1 MYPILPI
8 NSTHSSPMP
17 DYSDVLEK
25 WKQHDFFSP
34 DTVVLGLDIGIE
46 GLGIAVRRGTELLY
60 CKSLLVEL
68 PEAEALATRRQM
80 RAARHARKNRR
91 VRMRRLQALFAKH
104 GLPWVSDDISSKSD
118 PFVLR
123 HRAIA
128 GQHPLASK
136 EALSLCIRSCVEH
149 RGYDYFAMSD
159 EGNGEYPWGE
169 KPNLPDAK
177 KWIASAY
184 VDGKMKAYLQNVVSE
199 LRLRDKELSEADEQ
213 AWLALVEERA
223 AKAET
228 AGIPAMLKKYYAHK
242 NQYDRKGRGFNFPRD
257 HVKEHLTAILER
269 HKHLINDYD
278 DFVAALFRPCLTA
291 ADKKAAIFHYNRKT
305 PKEAKAHFEK
315 KVKDCPY
322 AEWLELPRAKCSMKG
337 YLAVRRWALM
347 DFVSNRTFE
356 LTENKIPVGRRTLP
370 EAAVR
375 VLSELMA
382 TDNLKWTEAKKALE
396 AALLPYKFATGKLMG
411 AEWNKG
417 QLEQLKAI
425 VAPDGT
431 VRKRRA
437 SMSEAAAAKLFDIVT
452 DGGTCMEP
460 SSMEAARKSIG
471 LYEQRAKIDANGGIY
486 PQVQTLMGTLRSH
499 GAAEKGAFAVPGF
512 LQRLFEKELAP
523 VLNGKTVPD
532 YCVIECIKNPAY
544 NKENR
549 QQIEKEQ
556 KDNQARKQKM
566 AERYDRPNA
575 TRADFLRMRLYEEQQ
590 LERGKNAV
598 CPFTGQD
605 LGSSPFS
612 SELELAHLYP
622 DTRGGLYIAEN
633 LVLTTRK
640 VNGEMKD
647 RTPKEAAAAGLPGWL
662 SWEDMQKQS
671 KKFRWGEKKRALF
684 SFETTEG
691 VSFPDFNN
699 MTRTA
704 QLARELRNRMAVWMG
719 VAGDVEATRSR
730 IGNPSGSY
738 TAAARRSFLPPTY
751 AKDRSTTLH
760 HRIDA
765 ALMTCIPPAE
775 GINDVQYGGIF
786 HTEKVNGDRRL
797 MAMEGLPL
805 PDFEKESREPVG
817 CPIVKQKGCTKYQS
831 LGDGTFW
838 RSDKEGKLSQRTPL
852 DADKMS
858 VADIRAALVKMN
870 IPAAQIPTEKAIQN
884 WLTKRTAA
892 VQGDG
897 NVSSLPLK
905 LVGGTPVKNL
915 WKFGGKGNMD
925 KSPLGWSGIVTENG
939 AFDQLRSL
947 NASNDRME
955 IWLGWN
961 KKKQRWE
968 YYKRIIPTAAAL
980 AGLKRLGLPW
990 RGRKGASDYLLNLL
1004 ETNKAAD
1011 LYSMICG
1018 TLPPHAVKVGE
1029 IRKGD
1034 IALLD
1039 FPRDEKAVEALRK
1052 KSKTWHEDEHPATLN
1067 TWGVVSSI
1075 KTSGAVELKC
1085 LTYKER
1091 KKVEKAAPSD
1101 LCKLFAL
1108 SINDAFMAASELN
1121 LPIPQ

>member
-46 GLGIAVRRGTELLY
+46 GIGIAVRRGTELLY

-68 PEAEALATRRQM
+68 PEAEALANRRQM

-91 VRMRRLQALFAKH
+91 VRMRRLQALFVKH
-104 GLPWVSDDISSKSD
+104 DLPWVSDDISSKSD

-128 GQHPLASK
+128 GLHPLASK

-184 VDGKMKAYLQNVVSE
+184 VDGEMKAYLQNVVSE

-228 AGIPAMLKKYYAHK
+228 AGIPAMLRKYYAHK
-242 NQYDRKGRGFNFPRD
+242 NQYDRKGRGFNFPRA
-257 HVKEHLTAILER
+257 HVKDHLTAILER

-278 DFVAALFRPCLTA
+278 GFVAALFRPCLTA

-305 PKEAKAHFEK
+305 PKEAEVHFEK

-322 AEWLELPRAKCSMKG
+322 TEWLELPRAKCSLKG
-337 YLAVRRWALM
+337 NLAVRRWALM

-370 EAAVR
+370 ESAVR
-375 VLSELMA
+375 ALSELMA
-382 TDNLKWTEAKKALE
+382 ADNLKWTEAKKALE
-396 AALLPYKFATGKLMG
+396 AALLPYKLATGKLMG

-471 LYEQRAKIDANGGIY
+471 LYEQRAKIDANSGIY

-549 QQIEKEQ
+549 RQIEKEQ
-556 KDNQARKQKM
+556 KDNQARKLKM
-566 AERYDRPNA
+566 AERYGRENA

-640 VNGEMKD
+640 VNGEMQD
-647 RTPKEAAAAGLPGWL
+647 RTPKEAAAAGLPGWF
-662 SWEDMQKQS
+662 SWADMQKQS

-719 VAGDVEATRSR
+719 VAGDVEAIRCR

-797 MAMEGLPL
+797 MAMEGFPL

-858 VADIRAALVKMN
+858 AADIRATLVKMN
-870 IPAAQIPTEKAIQN
+870 IPATQIPSEKAIQN

-897 NVSSLPLK
+897 NVSSQPLK

-990 RGRKGASDYLLNLL
+990 RGRRNASPYLLNLL
-1004 ETNKAAD
+1004 ELNKAAD
-1011 LYSMICG
+1011 LYSLICG
-1018 TLPPHAVKVGE
+1018 ILPPHAVKVGE

-1052 KSKTWHEDEHPATLN
+1052 KSKNWHEDEHPATLS
-1067 TWGVVSSI
+1067 TWGVVS
-1075 KTSGAVELKC
+1075 AVKSNTQIEIKC
-1085 LTYKER
+1085 LTHKER
-1091 KKVEKAAPSD
+1091 INVKKASAEELISLFMNISKSAAE
-1101 LCKLFAL
+1101 LAALF
-1108 SINDAFMAASELN
+1108 N
-1121 LPIPQ
+1121 LRVPQ

>member
-1 MYPILPI
+1 
-8 NSTHSSPMP
+8 MP

-46 GLGIAVRRGTELLY
+46 GIGIAVRRGTELLY

-184 VDGKMKAYLQNVVSE
+184 VDGVMKAYLQNVVSE

-278 DFVAALFRPCLTA
+278 GFVAALFRPCLTA
-291 ADKKAAIFHYNRKT
+291 ADKKAAIFRYNRKT
-305 PKEAKAHFEK
+305 PKEAEAHFEK

-322 AEWLELPRAKCSMKG
+322 TEWLELPRAKCSLKG
-337 YLAVRRWALM
+337 NLAVRRWALM

-375 VLSELMA
+375 ALSELMA

-751 AKDRSTTLH
+751 AKDRTTTLH

-786 HTEKVNGDRRL
+786 LTEKVEGNRRF
-797 MAMEGLPL
+797 MAIQGLPL
-805 PDFEKESREPVG
+805 PDFEKESREPSG

-831 LGDGTFW
+831 LGDSTFW
-838 RSDKEGKLSQRTPL
+838 RSDDKYMLSQRTPL
-852 DADKMS
+852 DPEKMS
-858 VADIRAALVKMN
+858 AADIHAAMVKMN
-870 IPAAQIPTEKAIQN
+870 IPATQIPTERVIQN

-897 NVSSLPLK
+897 NVSSQPLK
-905 LVGGTPVKNL
+905 LVGGTPVKSL
-915 WKFGGKGNMD
+915 RKWSKKGHLHF
-925 KSPLGWSGIVTENG
+925 SPLGWSGVMNESG
-939 AFDQLRSL
+939 HFEQLRSL

-1052 KSKTWHEDEHPATLN
+1052 KSKTWHEDEHPASLN
-1067 TWGVVSSI
+1067 TWGSVSAILSEGKLEI
-1075 KTSGAVELKC
+1075 SCITH
-1085 LTYKER
+1085 KER
-1091 KKVEKAAPSD
+1091 KKIKKAKCEDLLSLFVNMTISSD
-1101 LCKLFAL
+1101 
-1108 SINDAFMAASELN
+1108 N
-1121 LPIPQ
+1121 LAKNLQLLIPQ

>member
-1 MYPILPI
+1 
-8 NSTHSSPMP
+8 MP

-46 GLGIAVRRGTELLY
+46 GIGIAVRRGTELLY

-68 PEAEALATRRQM
+68 PEAEALATRRQL

-91 VRMRRLQALFAKH
+91 VRMRRLKALFAKH
-104 GLPWVSDDISSKSD
+104 DLPWVSDEISAKSD

-159 EGNGEYPWGE
+159 EGNSEYPWGAT
-169 KPNLPDAK
+169 PNLTEAK

-184 VDGKMKAYLQNVVSE
+184 VDGEMKAYLQNVVSE

-213 AWLALVEERA
+213 AWLALVAERA
-223 AKAET
+223 AMAET
-228 AGIPAMLKKYYAHK
+228 AGIPAMLRQYYAHK
-242 NQYDRKGRGFNFPRD
+242 KQYDRKARGFNFPRE
-257 HVKEHLTAILER
+257 HVEEHLRTILER
-269 HKHLINDYD
+269 HKSLIADYD
-278 DFVAALFRPCLTA
+278 AFVATLFHDCRTA
-291 ADKKAAIFHYNRKT
+291 ADKKVAIFKYNRKT
-305 PKEAKAHFEK
+305 PKEAAAHFEK
-315 KVKDCPY
+315 KVKVCPY
-322 AEWLELPRAKCSMKG
+322 TEWLELPGAKCATKAD
-337 YLAVRRWALM
+337 LAVRRWALV

-356 LTENKIPVGRRTLP
+356 LTENKIPIGRRTLP
-370 EAAVR
+370 EAVVR
-375 VLSELMA
+375 ALHDIMA
-382 TDNLKWTEAKKALE
+382 TENLKWTDAKKVLE
-396 AALLPYKFATGKLMG
+396 SALLPYKFATGKLQG
-411 AEWNKG
+411 GEWNKG

-425 VAPDGT
+425 VAPDGAA
-431 VRKRRA
+431 RKRRA
-437 SMSEAAAAKLFDIVT
+437 SMSASSAAKLFDIVT
-452 DGGTCMEP
+452 NGGTCLEP

-486 PQVQTLMGTLRSH
+486 PQVQTLMGSLRTR

-544 NKENR
+544 NKANSL
-549 QQIEKEQ
+549 QIEKEQ
-556 KDNQARKQKM
+556 KDNQARKLKM
-566 AERYDRPNA
+566 AERYGCENA

-590 LERGKNAV
+590 PERGKNAV

-640 VNGEMKD
+640 VNAEMKD
-647 RTPKEAAAAGLPGWL
+647 RTPKEAAAAGMSGWL
-662 SWEDMQKQS
+662 SWSDMQKQV
-671 KKFRWGEKKRALF
+671 KKFRWGEKKKYLF
-684 SFETTEG
+684 TFEPTEG
-691 VSFPDFNN
+691 ETFPDFNN

-719 VAGDVEATRSR
+719 VAGDVEATRCR
-730 IGNPSGSY
+730 IGNPSGVY

-775 GINDVQYGGIF
+775 GINDVRYGGIF
-786 HTEKVNGDRRL
+786 LTEKVDGNRRF
-797 MAMEGLPL
+797 MAIQGLPL
-805 PDFEKESREPVG
+805 PDFDKESREPAG
-817 CPIVKQKGCTKYQS
+817 CPIVKQRGCTKYQS
-831 LGDGTFW
+831 LGDSTFW
-838 RSDKEGKLSQRTPL
+838 RSDDKYMLSQRTPL
-852 DADKMS
+852 DPEKMS
-858 VADIRAALVKMN
+858 AADIHAAMVKMN
-870 IPAAQIPTEKAIQN
+870 IPAAQIPTERVIKN

-897 NVSSLPLK
+897 NVSSQPLK
-905 LVGGTPVKNL
+905 LVGGTPVKSL
-915 WKFGGKGNMD
+915 RKWSKKGHLHF
-925 KSPLGWSGIVTENG
+925 SPLGWSGVMNESG
-939 AFDQLRSL
+939 HFEQLRSL

-961 KKKQRWE
+961 KKKKRWE

-990 RGRKGASDYLLNLL
+990 RGRKNAPAYLLNLL

-1067 TWGVVSSI
+1067 TWGVVS
-1075 KTSGAVELKC
+1075 AVMSNTQIEIKC
-1085 LTYKER
+1085 LTHKER
-1091 KKVEKAAPSD
+1091 KKVLKASARELLSLFIHVNTEAAALASD
-1101 LCKLFAL
+1101 L
-1108 SINDAFMAASELN
+1108 N
-1121 LPIPQ
+1121 LEIPQ

>member
-1 MYPILPI
+1 
-8 NSTHSSPMP
+8 MP
-17 DYSDVLEK
+17 DYSALLSK
-25 WKQHDFFSP
+25 WKQHDFFAP
-34 DTVVLGLDIGIE
+34 ETVVLGLDIGIE
-46 GLGIAVRRGTELLY
+46 GIGIAVRRGTDLLY
-60 CKSLLVEL
+60 CKSLIVEL
-68 PEAEALATRRQM
+68 PEAEALATRRQL

-91 VRMRRLQALFAKH
+91 VRMNRLKALFAKH
-104 GLPWVSDDISSKSD
+104 ELPWVSDDISSKSD

-184 VDGKMKAYLQNVVSE
+184 VDGAMKEYLQNVVSE

-223 AKAET
+223 AMAET

-242 NQYDRKGRGFNFPRD
+242 NQYDRKGRGFNFPRA

-269 HKHLINDYD
+269 HKHLISDYD
-278 DFVAALFRPCLTA
+278 GFVASLFRECRTA

-305 PKEAKAHFEK
+305 PKEAAAHFEK

-322 AEWLELPRAKCSMKG
+322 TEWLELTRAKCATKAD
-337 YLAVRRWALM
+337 LHVRRWSLL
-347 DFVSNRTFE
+347 DFVCNRTFE

-370 EAAVR
+370 ETAVR
-375 VLSELMA
+375 ALYDIMA
-382 TDNLKWTEAKKALE
+382 TDNLKWPVAKKALE
-396 AALLPYKFATGKLMG
+396 TALLPYKFATGKLQG
-411 AEWNKG
+411 GEWNKG

-431 VRKRRA
+431 ARKHRA
-437 SMSEAAAAKLFDIVT
+437 GMSAQSAAKLVDIVT
-452 DGGTCMEP
+452 SGATCMEP
-460 SSMEAARKSIG
+460 SAMEAVRKEIG
-471 LYEQRAKIDANGGIY
+471 LYEERAKIEANGGIY
-486 PQVQTLMGTLRSH
+486 PQVQTLLGCLRTR

-523 VLNGKTVPD
+523 VLNGKTAPD
-532 YCVIECIKNPAY
+532 YCVIECIKKPAY
-544 NKENR
+544 NKENK
-549 QQIEKEQ
+549 QKIEKDQ

-590 LERGKNAV
+590 PEHGKNAV

-605 LGSSPFS
+605 LGASPFS

-640 VNGEMKD
+640 INAEMKD
-647 RTPKEAAAAGLPGWL
+647 RTPKEAAAAGMSGWL
-662 SWEDMQKQS
+662 SWADMQKQS
-671 KKFRWGEKKRALF
+671 KKFRWGEKKKYLF
-684 SFETTEG
+684 AFEPSEG
-691 VSFPDFNN
+691 ETFPDFNN

-719 VAGDVEATRSR
+719 VAGDVEATRCR

-751 AKDRSTTLH
+751 AKDRTTTLH

-786 HTEKVNGDRRL
+786 LTEKVEGNRRF
-797 MAMEGLPL
+797 MAIQGLPL
-805 PDFEKESREPVG
+805 PDFEKESREPSG

-852 DADKMS
+852 VAEKMS
-858 VADIRAALVKMN
+858 AADIHSALVKMN

-897 NVSSLPLK
+897 NVSAQPLK

-961 KKKQRWE
+961 KKKQRWD

-990 RGRKGASDYLLNLL
+990 RGRRNASPYLLNLL

-1034 IALLD
+1034 ILLTS
-1039 FPRDEKAVEALRK
+1039 FTRDAK
-1052 KSKTWHEDEHPATLN
+1052 KIKTAEVDMFLPFESFGT
-1067 TWGVVSSI
+1067 VSSI
-1075 KTSGAVELKC
+1075 RSDKVIEVKC
-1085 LTYKER
+1085 LTHKYC
-1091 KKVEKAAPSD
+1091 KVSTFSRADEIVRV
-1101 LCKLFAL
+1101 FGL
-1108 SINDAFMAASELN
+1108 SHSSASELAETL
-1121 LPIPQ
+1121 LPES

>member
-1 MYPILPI
+1 
-8 NSTHSSPMP
+8 MP

-34 DTVVLGLDIGIE
+34 DAVVLGLDIGIE
-46 GLGIAVRRGTELLY
+46 GIGIAVRRGTELLY
-60 CKSLLVEL
+60 CKSLLVDL

-91 VRMRRLQALFAKH
+91 VRMRRLKALFEKH
-104 GLPWVSDDISSKSD
+104 DLPWVPDEISERSD

-123 HRAIA
+123 YRAIA

-184 VDGKMKAYLQNVVSE
+184 VDEEMKVYLQNVVSE

-223 AKAET
+223 SMAET
-228 AGIPAMLKKYYAHK
+228 AGIPAMLKQYYAHK
-242 NQYDRKGRGFNFPRD
+242 KQYDRKGRGFNFPRA

-269 HKHLINDYD
+269 HKHLISNYD
-278 DFVAALFRPCLTA
+278 GFVSALFRPCLTP

-305 PKEAKAHFEK
+305 PKEAEAHFEK

-322 AEWLELPRAKCSMKG
+322 TEWLELPRAKCALKG
-337 YLAVRRWALM
+337 NLAVRRWALV

-356 LTENKIPVGRRTLP
+356 LTENKMPIGRRTLP
-370 EAAVR
+370 DAAVR
-375 VLSELMA
+375 ALSEVMA
-382 TDNLKWTEAKKALE
+382 TENLKWTDAKKALE
-396 AALLPYKFATGKLMG
+396 AALLPCRFATGKLMG

-431 VRKRRA
+431 MRKRRA
-437 SMSEAAAAKLFDIVT
+437 SLSEAAAAKLFDIVT
-452 DGGTCMEP
+452 DGGVCMEP
-460 SSMEAARKSIG
+460 CAMEAVRRDIK

-486 PQVQTLMGTLRSH
+486 PQVQTLLGCLRTH

-512 LQRLFEKELAP
+512 LQRLFEKELSS
-523 VLNGKTVPD
+523 VLGGKTAPD

-544 NKENR
+544 NKANS

-556 KDNQARKQKM
+556 KENQARKQKM
-566 AERYDRPNA
+566 AERYGRENA

-633 LVLTTRK
+633 LVLTTRQ
-640 VNGEMKD
+640 VNGAMSD
-647 RTPKEAAAAGLPGWL
+647 RTPKEAAAAGLDGWL
-662 SWEDMQKQS
+662 SWENMQKQS
-671 KKFRWGEKKRALF
+671 KSFRWGEKKKYLF
-684 SFETTEG
+684 AFEPSEG
-691 VSFPDFNN
+691 ETFPDFNN

-719 VAGDVEATRSR
+719 VAGDVEAIRSR

-738 TAAARRSFLPPTY
+738 TAAARRSFLPPNY

-775 GINDVQYGGIF
+775 GINDVQYGGVF

-797 MAMEGLPL
+797 MAIPGLPL
-805 PDFEKESREPVG
+805 PDFIKESREPVG
-817 CPIVKQKGCTKYQS
+817 CPIVKQTSRSKYQS

-838 RSDKEGKLSQRTPL
+838 RADKEGKLSQRTPL

-858 VADIRAALVKMN
+858 AADIHASLLKMN
-870 IPAAQIPTEKAIQN
+870 IPAAQIPSERAIQQ

-892 VQGDG
+892 VQGDTS
-897 NVSSLPLK
+897 VSAQPLK
-905 LVGGTPVKNL
+905 LLKGTPIRTL

-925 KSPLGWSGIVTENG
+925 KSPLGWSGVPTETG
-939 AFDQLRSL
+939 KFDQLRSL

-968 YYKRIIPTAAAL
+968 YDKRIIPTAAAL

-990 RGRKGASDYLLNLL
+990 RGRKGASEYLLHLL
-1004 ETNKAAD
+1004 DNNKAED
-1011 LYSMICG
+1011 LHAMICG
-1018 TLPPHAVKVGE
+1018 TLPPHSVKVGE

-1039 FPRDEKAVEALRK
+1039 FPRDEKAVEALRR
-1052 KSKTWHEDEHPATLN
+1052 KSKNWHEDEHPATLN
-1067 TWGVVSSI
+1067 TWGGVSAILSEGKLEI
-1075 KTSGAVELKC
+1075 SC
-1085 LTYKER
+1085 ITYKDR
-1091 KKVEKAAPSD
+1091 KKVKKAKCED
-1101 LCKLFAL
+1101 LL
-1108 SINDAFMAASELN
+1108 SYFMNMRISAEDLAENLQ

>member
-1 MYPILPI
+1 
-8 NSTHSSPMP
+8 MP

-25 WKQHDFFSP
+25 WKQHDFFSK
-34 DTVVLGLDIGIE
+34 DAVVLGLDIGIE
-46 GLGIAVRRGTELLY
+46 GIGIAVRRGTELLY

-68 PEAEALATRRQM
+68 PEAEALASRRQM

-104 GLPWVSDDISSKSD
+104 ELPWVSDEISAKSD

-159 EGNGEYPWGE
+159 DGNGEYPWGAT
-169 KPNLPDAK
+169 PNLTEAK

-184 VDGKMKAYLQNVVSE
+184 VDAEMKDYLKNAVSE

-223 AKAET
+223 SMAEA
-228 AGIPAMLKKYYAHK
+228 AGIPAMLKRYYAHK
-242 NQYDRKGRGFNFPRD
+242 KQYDRKGRGFNFPRA
-257 HVKEHLTAILER
+257 HVKEHLQAILER
-269 HKHLINDYD
+269 HKQLISDYD
-278 DFVAALFRPCLTA
+278 GFVAALFRPCRTA
-291 ADKKAAIFHYNRKT
+291 ADKKTAIFHYNRKT
-305 PKEAKAHFEK
+305 PKEAEVHFEK

-322 AEWLELPRAKCSMKG
+322 TEWLEIPRAKCSLKG
-337 YLAVRRWALM
+337 DLAVRRWALV

-356 LTENKIPVGRRTLP
+356 LTENKVPVGRRPLT
-370 EAAVR
+370 EAVVR
-375 VLSELMA
+375 ALSEMMA
-382 TDNLKWTEAKKALE
+382 TENLKWKDAKKAME
-396 AALLPYKFATGKLMG
+396 TALLPYKFATGKLLG
-411 AEWNKG
+411 GEWNEG
-417 QLEQLKAI
+417 QFKQLKEI
-425 VAPDGT
+425 VAPDGV

-437 SMSEAAAAKLFDIVT
+437 NISSAAAAKLFDIVT
-452 DGGTCMEP
+452 AGGTCLEPGAMETV
-460 SSMEAARKSIG
+460 RKEMG

-486 PQVQTLMGTLRSH
+486 PQVQTLLGCLRMR

-512 LQRLFEKELAP
+512 LQRLFERDLAP
-523 VLNGKTVPD
+523 ILGGKKTPD

-544 NKENR
+544 NKDKKL
-549 QQIEKEQ
+549 QIEKEL
-556 KDNQARKQKM
+556 KENQVRKLKL
-566 AERYDRPNA
+566 AERYGRESA

-640 VNGEMKD
+640 VNGEMRD
-647 RTPKEAAAAGLPGWL
+647 RTPKEAAAAGLVGWL
-662 SWEDMQKQS
+662 SWAEMQKQS
-671 KKFRWGEKKRALF
+671 KNFRWGNNKRQYFA
-684 SFETTEG
+684 FEATDE
-691 VSFPDFNN
+691 VRFPDFNN

-719 VAGDVEATRSR
+719 IAGDAEAIRCR
-730 IGNPSGSY
+730 IGNPSGTY

-775 GINDVQYGGIF
+775 GVNDVQYGGIF
-786 HTEKVNGDRRL
+786 LNEKVNGDRRL
-797 MAMEGLPL
+797 MALEGLPL
-805 PDFEKESREPVG
+805 PDFDKESREPVG
-817 CPIVKQKGCTKYQS
+817 CPIVKQTSRSKYQS
-831 LGDGTFW
+831 LGDDTFW
-838 RSDKEGKLSQRTPL
+838 RADKEGKLSQRTPL
-852 DADKMS
+852 DPEKMS
-858 VADIRAALVKMN
+858 ASAIHAALVKMN
-870 IPAAQIPTEKAIQN
+870 IPAEYIPTERSIQQ
-884 WLTKRTAA
+884 WQTRRTAA
-892 VQGDG
+892 VQGDST
-897 NVSSLPLK
+897 VSTAPLK
-905 LVGGTPVKNL
+905 LLNGTPIRTL

-925 KSPLGWSGIVTENG
+925 KSPLGWSGVTTEG
-939 AFDQLRSL
+939 GKFDQLRSL

-968 YYKRIIPTAAAL
+968 YYKRIIPTSAAL

-990 RGRKGASDYLLNLL
+990 RGRKNASEYLLNLL
-1004 ETNKAAD
+1004 DENKVAD
-1011 LYSMICG
+1011 LKMLICKG
-1018 TLPPHAVKVGE
+1018 SLPPHAVKVGE

-1039 FPRDEKAVEALRK
+1039 FPLDEKAVEALRK
-1052 KSKTWHEDEHPATLN
+1052 KSKNWREDEHPAILN
-1067 TWGVVSSI
+1067 TWGVVS
-1075 KTSGAVELKC
+1075 AVKSNTQIEIKC
-1085 LTYKER
+1085 LTHKER
-1091 KKVEKAAPSD
+1091 VNVKKATADELLSLFMKISKSAAEY
-1101 LCKLFAL
+1101 
-1108 SINDAFMAASELN
+1108 AASLN
-1121 LPIPQ
+1121 LTIPQ